1 MGDTRDES
9 SFHDGSQARLSDS
22 EVNRR
27 RGANEMAG
35 WGEGKGERSLRLRG
49 SQ

>member
-22 EVNRR
+22 EVS
-27 RGANEMAG
+27 RGREANKMVG
-35 WGEGKGERSLRLRG
+35 WGEGDGERNQRLGG